1 MLRAFSAALVVFAL
15 SALVL
20 LVVEKIIHRLTYNPD
35 RSYRW
40 GVWLFSSLIAMWVF
54 IANLGRW

>member
-1 MLRAFSAALVVFAL
+1 MLRALAIAVLAGAI

-20 LVVEKIIHRLTYNPD
+20 LGVERLIHRLTYNPD

-40 GVWLFSSLIAMWVF
+40 GVWLFSLLIAGWVF
-54 IANLGRW
+54 LTNLGR